1 MRVFVI
7 SDLHI
12 DYKENHRWVQR
23 LSNCDFTDDV
33 VIVAGDVTDRADPM
47 RDTLCELKQ
56 KFARV
61 FFVPGNHDLWVRPNE
76 RCDSLEKFHAL
87 MALCNV
93 LDIETSWAQLPG
105 VQIVPL
111 LSWYEKPE
119 ESTDSL
125 YVPQE
130 GEDAALHMW
139 ADNRLIRWTEG
150 ERPIARYMLAQNTA
164 SVQGDGPV
172 ITFSHFLPRRE
183 LIFGRSHSA
192 PRPRPLTSASNFN
205 FSRVAGTRALDRLLR
220 KLGSSIHIY
229 GHQHRNRRREIE
241 GVTYIS
247 HCLGYQRERQL
258 GVVCGM
264 DEGPR
269 LVWET

>member
-1 MRVFVI
+1 MRVFAI

-33 VIVAGDVTDRADPM
+33 VIVAGDITDRADPM
-47 RDTLCELKQ
+47 SDILCGLKQ

-61 FFVPGNHDLWVRPNE
+61 FFVPGNHDLWVRPTE

-119 ESTDSL
+119 GKCRQFVRAPGRRRRSVAHVGGQPSDSL
-125 YVPQE
+125 
-130 GEDAALHMW
+130 A
-139 ADNRLIRWTEG
+139 
-150 ERPIARYMLAQNTA
+150 
-164 SVQGDGPV
+164 
-172 ITFSHFLPRRE
+172 
-183 LIFGRSHSA
+183 
-192 PRPRPLTSASNFN
+192 
-205 FSRVAGTRALDRLLR
+205 
-220 KLGSSIHIY
+220 
-229 GHQHRNRRREIE
+229 
-241 GVTYIS
+241 
-247 HCLGYQRERQL
+247 RERATYCTL
-258 GVVCGM
+258 YA
-264 DEGPR
+264 GPKYR
-269 LVWET
+269 ACSGRWASHYL